1 MQHSKNRIDK
11 FIDLV
16 GVSIGCV
23 LVVGSLT
30 QIITTIQKRST
41 RETEKPIAY
50 LVVDNRKVPLQIART
65 QREQAR
71 GLMYRDK
78 LNGLGMLFPV
88 HPPRVVSVWMKNVN
102 EPLDILF
109 VRQGKVV
116 AIAPSVP
123 PCLDRRCPLY
133 KPPVPVDLVIELPAG
148 NADRFKL
155 SVGLELAVLTP
166 TQPLTKQRR
175 EPTLFSGF
183 IKKCVLITHFSTEP
197 NF

>member
-1 MQHSKNRIDK
+1 MQYRKNLLDK

-23 LVVGSLT
+23 LVVGSLI

-41 RETEKPIAY
+41 REASKPIAY
-50 LVVDNRKVPLQIART
+50 LVVDNHKVPLQIART
-65 QREQAR
+65 QREQAQ

-88 HPPRVVSVWMKNVN
+88 QPPRVVSVWMKNVN

-123 PCLDRRCPLY
+123 PCLEIPCPVY

-148 NADRFKL
+148 NAERFKL
-155 SVGLELAVLTP
+155 SVGLNLALLTP
-166 TQPLTKQRR
+166 TQPLTK
-175 EPTLFSGF
+175 
-183 IKKCVLITHFSTEP
+183 
-197 NF
+197 